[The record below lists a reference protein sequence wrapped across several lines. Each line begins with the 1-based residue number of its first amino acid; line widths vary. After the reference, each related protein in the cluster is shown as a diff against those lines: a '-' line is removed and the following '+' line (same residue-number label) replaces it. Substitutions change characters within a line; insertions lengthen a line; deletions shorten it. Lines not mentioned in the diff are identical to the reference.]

1 MSAATNYVQC
11 MDDSYNYFSQE
22 DPLEKVQATL
32 HKVADKKYTALL
44 ATHQKD
50 YHSLYDRMRLNL
62 GNLPEAPRCPY
73 GQFAERYGREYQ
85 LGTGKPVS

>member
-32 HKVADKKYTALL
+32 RKVADKKYTGSVGYPPERLSFVIRQN
-44 ATHQKD
+44 ATE
-50 YHSLYDRMRLNL
+50 SR
-62 GNLPEAPRCPY
+62 
-73 GQFAERYGREYQ
+73 
-85 LGTGKPVS
+85 